1 MTSYL
6 LQERDG
12 ETGGRNPYRPNG
24 QLVWTPWRTVR
35 KEIGDEHGGARAEVW
50 LLSPVRGITQ
60 RRLKREK
67 WVLTREECQAAH
79 REAQSAS
86 LNPQPTTPCSS
97 SASS

>member
-1 MTSYL
+1 MTFYL

-35 KEIGDEHGGARAEVW
+35 KEPEDRASAAEVW
-50 LLSPVRGITQ
+50 LLAPMRGITQ
-60 RRLKREK
+60 RRIKRGK

-86 LNPQPTTPCSS
+86 LNPQPTTPCFL